1 MRRALGTERGLAR
14 AVPVEST
21 RARTVKARFLQCN
34 GVDASRCT
42 KHQRTMANRES
53 RPIKIGVLYSISGV
67 TSAVELTQQQATL
80 LAIEEVNAAGGV
92 LGCELEAVCLDPA
105 CTPRR
110 YAALTEELILEHGVR
125 LIMGCYMSS
134 TRKAVIPI
142 VERHNALLFYATPY
156 EGFEFSRNV
165 FYAGAAP
172 NQNILPLAGYMLS
185 NHGLRVAMVGSDY
198 VCPYESNRVMSDL
211 IHERGGEKVI
221 EAYLPLDASIGSY
234 RDVAMQLRQMRPDF
248 IFSTVVGDGI
258 VHLHRSLADA
268 GLDPTAI
275 PVASHMSSEAEVA
288 AMGAGL
294 AEGLITCAAYFQ
306 SLDNAANRRA
316 VAAHRARF
324 GDAAVTNMC
333 WEAAYFQMHLLAD
346 AMRRARSDD
355 PTLIARVLPGL
366 EFDAPQGRVRIDEYN
381 NHTYLHPRIGR
392 CNADG
397 QFDVIASAPERVKA
411 DPYMVSHGA
420 PDWTA
425 AGRALV
431 PEAR

>member
-1 MRRALGTERGLAR
+1 M
-14 AVPVEST
+14 
-21 RARTVKARFLQCN
+21 
-34 GVDASRCT
+34 
-42 KHQRTMANRES
+42 TMQDS
-53 RPIKIGVLYSISGV
+53 RPIKIGVLYSTTGV
-67 TSAVELTQQQATL
+67 TAAAELTQQQATC
-80 LAIEEVNAAGGV
+80 LAIDEINAAGGV
-92 LGCELEAVCLDPA
+92 LGRELVPVCVDPA

-211 IHERGGEKVI
+211 IHERGGKKVI
-221 EAYLPLDASIGSY
+221 EAYLPLDAPADSY
-234 RDVAMQLRQMRPDF
+234 RDVAARLHGLRPDF

-258 VHLHRSLADA
+258 ARLHRALADA
-268 GLDPTAI
+268 GLDPYAM
-275 PVASHMSSEAEVA
+275 PVASHMSSEAEVS
-288 AMGAGL
+288 AMGADL
-294 AEGLITCAAYFQ
+294 AEGLITCASYFQ
-306 SLDNAANRRA
+306 SLDLPQNHRA

-324 GDAAVTNMC
+324 GPQAATNMC
-333 WEAAYFQMHLLAD
+333 WEAAYFQMHMLAD
-346 AMRRARSDD
+346 AMARARSDD
-355 PTLIARVLPGL
+355 PTLIARLLPGL
-366 EFDAPQGRVRIDEYN
+366 TFDAPQGRVRIDEHN
-381 NHTYLHPRIGR
+381 NHTDLNPRIGR
-392 CNADG
+392 CNARG
-397 QFDVIASAPERVKA
+397 QFDVIASAPGPVKA
-411 DPYMVSHGA
+411 DPYMVSHSA

-425 AGRALV
+425 A
-431 PEAR
+431 ARHPSSELR

>member
-1 MRRALGTERGLAR
+1 MPTTDHL
-14 AVPVEST
+14 
-21 RARTVKARFLQCN
+21 
-34 GVDASRCT
+34 
-42 KHQRTMANRES
+42 
-53 RPIKIGVLYSISGV
+53 PIKIGVLYSTTGV
-67 TSAVELTQQQATL
+67 TSAVELTQQQATQ

-92 LGCELEAVCLDPA
+92 LGRELQAVCLDPA

-185 NHGLRVAMVGSDY
+185 HHGVRVAMVGSDY

-211 IHERGGEKVI
+211 IHERGGDKVL
-221 EAYLPLDASIGSY
+221 EAYLPLGAPLDSY
-234 RDVAMQLRQMRPDF
+234 RDVAVRLRQLEPDF
-248 IFSTVVGDGI
+248 IFSTVVGEGI

-268 GLDPTAI
+268 GLDPYAM

-288 AMGAGL
+288 AMGADL
-294 AEGLITCAAYFQ
+294 AEGLITCASYFQ
-306 SLDNAANRRA
+306 ALDRSENHRA
-316 VAAHRARF
+316 VAAHRKRF
-324 GDAAVTNMC
+324 GDGAVTNMC

-355 PTLIARVLPGL
+355 PTLITRVLPGL

-392 CNADG
+392 CNASG
-397 QFDVIASAPERVKA
+397 QFEVIASAPERVKA
-411 DPYMVSHGA
+411 DPYMVSHSA
-420 PDWTA
+420 PAWTA
-425 AGRALV
+425 AASATLSEER
-431 PEAR
+431 

>member
-1 MRRALGTERGLAR
+1 MPDT
-14 AVPVEST
+14 
-21 RARTVKARFLQCN
+21 
-34 GVDASRCT
+34 
-42 KHQRTMANRES
+42 
-53 RPIKIGVLYSISGV
+53 RPIKIGVLYSTTGV
-67 TSAVELTQQQATL
+67 TAAVETTQQHAIL
-80 LAIEEVNAAGGV
+80 LAIDQINARGGV
-92 LGCELEAVCLDPA
+92 LGRELEAVCVDPA

-110 YAALTEELILEHGVR
+110 YAALTEELILEQGVR
-125 LIMGCYMSS
+125 LIMGCYMSN

-211 IHERGGEKVI
+211 IHERGGKKVI
-221 EAYLPLDASIGSY
+221 EAYLPLDAPVESY
-234 RDVAMQLRQMRPDF
+234 RDVAAQLQALQPDF

-258 VHLHRSLADA
+258 ARLHRSLADA
-268 GLDPTAI
+268 RLDPYAM
-275 PVASHMSSEAEVA
+275 PVASHMSSEAEVR
-288 AMGAGL
+288 AMGPDL
-294 AEGLITCAAYFQ
+294 AEGLITCASYFQ
-306 SLDNAANRRA
+306 SLDLAPNRRA

-324 GDAAVTNMC
+324 GADAVTNMC
-333 WEAAYFQMHLLAD
+333 WEAAYFQMHMLAD
-346 AMRRARSDD
+346 AMARVRSDD

-366 EFDAPQGRVRIDEYN
+366 EFDAPQGRVRIDEHN
-381 NHTYLHPRIGR
+381 NHTYLNPRIGR
-392 CNADG
+392 CNAQG

-411 DPYMVSHGA
+411 DPYMVSHSA

-425 AGRALV
+425 AVRAAA
-431 PEAR
+431 PELR

>member
-1 MRRALGTERGLAR
+1 MALHDSL
-14 AVPVEST
+14 
-21 RARTVKARFLQCN
+21 
-34 GVDASRCT
+34 
-42 KHQRTMANRES
+42 
-53 RPIKIGVLYSISGV
+53 PIKIGVLYSTSGV
-67 TSAVELTQQQATL
+67 TSAAERTQQQATL
-80 LAIEEVNAAGGV
+80 LAIDEVNAAGGV
-92 LGCELEAVCLDPA
+92 LGRELEAVCVDPA

-110 YAALTEELILEHGVR
+110 CAALAEELILERGVR
-125 LIMGCYMSS
+125 LLMGCYMSS

-211 IHERGGEKVI
+211 IRERGGAKVI
-221 EAYLPLDASIGSY
+221 EAYLPLDAALGAY
-234 RDVAMQLRQMRPDF
+234 RDVAARLRQLQPDF

-258 VHLHRSLADA
+258 VHLHRSLADV
-268 GLDPTAI
+268 GLDPATM

-288 AMGAGL
+288 AMGADL
-294 AEGLITCAAYFQ
+294 AEGLITCAGYFQ

-324 GDAAVTNMC
+324 GEGAVTNMC
-333 WEAAYFQMHLLAD
+333 WEAAYFQMHLLAE
-346 AMRRARSDD
+346 AMHLARSDD
-355 PTLIARVLPGL
+355 PALIARVLPGL
-366 EFDAPQGRVRIDEYN
+366 EFDAPQGRVRIDEHN

-392 CNADG
+392 CNARG
-397 QFDVIASAPERVKA
+397 EFDVIASAPERVQA

-431 PEAR
+431 PELR